1 MTHIIRQHT
10 YHLLSISITVT
21 QQASKTLQ
29 GEMYRV
35 LEMNQL
41 LATVE
46 KAAESL
52 VRGNRRPAIII
63 TVRQSNLDLF
73 LYDDVTMY

>member
-1 MTHIIRQHT
+1 MGSLESSTFSSYMFYLEFDSLPFI
-10 YHLLSISITVT
+10 L
-21 QQASKTLQ
+21 QASKTLQ

-46 KAAESL
+46 RAAESL
-52 VRGNRRPAIII
+52 VTGNRKPAIII
-63 TVRQSNLDLF
+63 TVR
-73 LYDDVTMY
+73 

>member
-1 MTHIIRQHT
+1 MIPP
-10 YHLLSISITVT
+10 
-21 QQASKTLQ
+21 QASKTLQ

-52 VRGNRRPAIII
+52 VRGNRMPAIII
-63 TVRQSNLDLF
+63 TVRE
-73 LYDDVTMY
+73 